1 MAVLTNEDISL
12 IVYMVEEYL
21 DNMKV
26 TDNDL
31 RKIEK
36 KGRDLLH
43 RLFYIEEMSEDGL
56 TYITEE

>member
-36 KGRDLLH
+36 KGRDLLY